1 MKILEEI
8 IISDALG
15 LDELESKIN
24 YARGETIHCCSYYIQ
39 SIKMYQ
45 RIDFGI
51 KFLNSIMNF
60 FNLNYKE
67 FGIKENQCLPNWLTY
82 KLNNN
87 GVIHLFGTPNE

>member
-1 MKILEEI
+1 MRILEEI

-15 LDELESKIN
+15 LDKLESKIN
-24 YARGETIHCCSYYIQ
+24 YARGEAINCHSYSIK

-67 FGIKENQCLPNWLTY
+67 FGIKEN
-82 KLNNN
+82 
-87 GVIHLFGTPNE
+87 